1 MRLRRNRP
9 ARCARTMR
17 SCSSCTLNKP
27 LGNFSRMVPVTSML
41 SSLLIAPLGSRP
53 QVGSRPRVGS
63 GLRTSRSSQ
72 STPGWSVSLL
82 STRCR
87 FHVGGLQTLGA
98 AGHFELYAGAFI
110 QRFVPAGLNSRKM
123 HENILAGFALDE
135 SEAFGRVKPL
145 HCTFFSHY
153 LTS

>member
-1 MRLRRNRP
+1 MRLRLNRP

-41 SSLLIAPLGSRP
+41 SSLLMPP
-53 QVGSRPRVGS
+53 PGS
-63 GLRTSRSSQ
+63 GLRPSRSPC
-72 STPGWSVSLL
+72 STPGWSESLL
-82 STRCR
+82 STRYR
-87 FHVGGLQTLGA
+87 FHIGGLQALRA

-110 QRFVPAGLNSRKM
+110 QRFVSAGLNVRKM

>member
-1 MRLRRNRP
+1 MRLRLSRP

-41 SSLLIAPLGSRP
+41 SSLLIAPLGSEL
-53 QVGSRPRVGS
+53 RVGS
-63 GLRTSRSSQ
+63 GLRTSRSL
-72 STPGWSVSLL
+72 PGWSLSLL
-82 STRCR
+82 STRYR
-87 FHVGGLQTLGA
+87 FHVGGLQPLRA

-110 QRFVPAGLNSRKM
+110 QRLVSAGLNSRKM
-123 HENILAGFALDE
+123 HEDILAGFALDE

-153 LTS
+153 PNL